1 MNHKKIGKMS
11 ERISKS
17 KPFIDEYNWKEI
29 NHHQSGKD
37 DSKIFDK
44 NNPNNRVCFEQEVP

>member
-11 ERISKS
+11 EIISKS
-17 KPFIDEYNWKEI
+17 RPFIDEYNWKEI

-44 NNPNNRVCFEQEVP
+44 NNPNNCVCFEQEVP